1 MDISCRSESSKYKLG
16 RLDKHEI
23 GPESSGSIEVSNLLW
38 SLHYTNYYI
47 QSNNRFLTWVS
58 PHILSFILNN
68 KYKTPL
74 HNYLIPLNA
83 LATLLVR
90 ASLCRRIVT
99 TIFIT
104 FFSDYNH
111 TEPDYQCQDLH

>member
-1 MDISCRSESSKYKLG
+1 M
-16 RLDKHEI
+16 
-23 GPESSGSIEVSNLLW
+23 
-38 SLHYTNYYI
+38 
-47 QSNNRFLTWVS
+47 TWVS

-99 TIFIT
+99 TIFIP

-111 TEPDYQCQDLH
+111 TEPDYNHTEPDYNHTEPVPLLKLDFNHTEPLLLLKPKKEVS